1 MKVVPDSL
9 TSAQFLLGAANSISD
24 LLPFLIV
31 MAVGFLVGAWGQAS
45 RSPIAVVAG
54 MVLILL
60 AVAGFLGDNGDGPI
74 PKVIRDAVD

>member
-1 MKVVPDSL
+1 MKVVPDL
-9 TSAQFLLGAANSISD
+9 LISAPLLLGAANTISD

-45 RSPIAVVAG
+45 ASPIAVIAG
-54 MVLILL
+54 MALILL